1 MSFWGREAASW
12 QQLCQPL
19 GALDEGASVGRCRA
33 PAVLPELGKES
44 FHWKYSTM
52 GGILAQNPWF
62 SFMRTAV
69 NFCREHQHLESNFP
83 EINPFWQ
90 VLFSLFLVTAAV
102 IIQIFER
109 LWACSSPL
117 ELQLCSWTRLFSSY
131 PAWNSWVG
139 WEELCSLWSSSAFLK
154 PSFLQLQWTISV
166 QQVPRAELK
175 TLWFAESEWKPGSTN
190 GALSGG
196 SVPSKP
202 ALAWPGI
209 HPY

>member
-90 VLFSLFLVTAAV
+90 VLFVSIFSNSSSDYSDFWKTLSVFIPTWAPALQLDQTFLFLPCVKFMGGLRRAV
-102 IIQIFER
+102 QFME
-109 LWACSSPL
+109 
-117 ELQLCSWTRLFSSY
+117 Q
-131 PAWNSWVG
+131 
-139 WEELCSLWSSSAFLK
+139 
-154 PSFLQLQWTISV
+154 
-166 QQVPRAELK
+166 
-175 TLWFAESEWKPGSTN
+175 
-190 GALSGG
+190 
-196 SVPSKP
+196 
-202 ALAWPGI
+202 
-209 HPY
+209 